1 MTSIQN
7 NQVTFRKNVILP
19 SMPSDIEGLNKL
31 SKIEMPKGEII
42 DGNLIFKN
50 QANDFTKALEL
61 GFFLV
66 KIPSEID
73 LSPGD
78 RFVKNFFKPKDGNT
92 NLDQYRGYKEVD
104 LGQPYQ
110 GYFDREF
117 DQWENF
123 YIESSNWQKYLT
135 PPLVLLGNQITDL
148 GITILRNVLKY
159 LQIPEQIWTKVTS
172 GLSDK
177 KGHHML
183 AFNHFRSNKAVRGTK
198 FHRDSGWV
206 TVLRSWE
213 PGLVALIN
221 DKIYAIDPVDKY
233 FIINFGSS
241 IEVLTG
247 ALNTPA
253 RGNIHGVLR
262 TIRKVTEEDRYS
274 YVVFLD
280 SNLSGK
286 IYQLDTKMNPQ
297 FLQTVADFAVQEVSR
312 TYDDDNFQL

>member
-19 SMPSDIEGLNKL
+19 SMPSDIEGFNKL
-31 SKIEMPKGEII
+31 PKIEMPKGEII

-78 RFVKNFFKPKDGNT
+78 RFVKNFFKPKDGNA

-104 LGQPYQ
+104 LGQTYQ

-135 PPLVLLGNQITDL
+135 PPLVLLGNQMTDL

>member
-31 SKIEMPKGEII
+31 PKIEMPKGEII

-50 QANDFTKALEL
+50 QVNDFIKALEL

-73 LSPGD
+73 LKPGD

-135 PPLVLLGNQITDL
+135 PPLVLLGNQMTDL
-148 GITILRNVLKY
+148 GITILKNVLKY

-233 FIINFGSS
+233 FIVNFGSS

-262 TIRKVTEEDRYS
+262 TIRKDTEEDRYS

-286 IYQLDTKMNPQ
+286 IYQLDNKMNPK

>member
-1 MTSIQN
+1 M
-7 NQVTFRKNVILP
+7 
-19 SMPSDIEGLNKL
+19 
-31 SKIEMPKGEII
+31 
-42 DGNLIFKN
+42 
-50 QANDFTKALEL
+50 
-61 GFFLV
+61 
-66 KIPSEID
+66 
-73 LSPGD
+73 
-78 RFVKNFFKPKDGNT
+78 
-92 NLDQYRGYKEVD
+92 
-104 LGQPYQ
+104 
-110 GYFDREF
+110 
-117 DQWENF
+117 
-123 YIESSNWQKYLT
+123 
-135 PPLVLLGNQITDL
+135 TDL

-262 TIRKVTEEDRYS
+262 TIRKDTEEDRYS

>member
-7 NQVTFRKNVILP
+7 SQVTFRKNVILP
-19 SMPSDIEGLNKL
+19 SMPSDIKGLNKL
-31 SKIEMPKGEII
+31 PKIEMPKGEII
-42 DGNLIFKN
+42 DSNLIFKN

-78 RFVKNFFKPKDGNT
+78 RFAKNFFKPKDGNT

-135 PPLVLLGNQITDL
+135 PPLVLLGNQMTDL

-183 AFNHFRSNKAVRGTK
+183 AFNHSRSNKAVRGTK

-213 PGLVALIN
+213 PA
-221 DKIYAIDPVDKY
+221 
-233 FIINFGSS
+233 S
-241 IEVLTG
+241 TW
-247 ALNTPA
+247 
-253 RGNIHGVLR
+253 
-262 TIRKVTEEDRYS
+262 
-274 YVVFLD
+274 
-280 SNLSGK
+280 
-286 IYQLDTKMNPQ
+286 
-297 FLQTVADFAVQEVSR
+297 
-312 TYDDDNFQL
+312 

>member
-31 SKIEMPKGEII
+31 QKIEMPKGEII

-50 QANDFTKALEL
+50 QVNDFIKALEL

-73 LSPGD
+73 LKPGD

-135 PPLVLLGNQITDL
+135 PPLVLLGNQMTDL

-233 FIINFGSS
+233 FIVNFGSS

-262 TIRKVTEEDRYS
+262 TIRKDTEEDRYS

-286 IYQLDTKMNPQ
+286 IYQLDNKMNPK